1 MFTKRPG
8 LGVLALGLAAL
19 CSANASAQPAGPG
32 PGQPFPAR
40 PVRIVVPQTPGGAS
54 DALARIVGHKL
65 SERWGQP
72 VVVENKPGAGGNV
85 GTDFVAKSAA
95 DGYTL
100 LMSYVGTQAINGSV
114 YRSLSYEPY
123 KDFAPVAT
131 LATVPFALVV
141 NQAFPAKTPGELLA
155 YARVHP
161 GEVNFGSAGNGSL
174 NHLLGEMV
182 NMNQGVKL
190 VHVPYKGAAGALTDT
205 ISGQIQ
211 MTFTSLPSVAG
222 HIRGERV
229 RALAVTGTRRSPAFP
244 TLPTFAE
251 AGIAGLEL
259 SPWFGL
265 LAPAGT
271 PEPVV
276 RKINSDIAEV
286 LRDKDV
292 MEKFAA
298 LGADPY
304 VTQPEQFGRILQE
317 DIQKWAQVVKAS
329 GARVD

>member
-1 MFTKRPG
+1 MFPRKPSC
-8 LGVLALGLAAL
+8 LAAL
-19 CSANASAQPAGPG
+19 AVGIATVLGTAGAAAQS
-32 PGQPFPAR
+32 FPNK

-54 DALARIVGHKL
+54 DALARIIGQKL

-72 VVVENKPGAGGNV
+72 VVVDNKAGAGGNV
-85 GTDFVAKSAA
+85 GTDYVAKSPA

-114 YRSLSYEPY
+114 YKSLSYEPF

-141 NQAFPAKTPGELLA
+141 NQNFPVRTAGEMLA
-155 YARVHP
+155 YAKTHP
-161 GEVNFGSAGNGSL
+161 GAVNFGSAGNGSL

-182 NMNQGVKL
+182 NMNQGIKL

-222 HIRGERV
+222 HIRGDRL
-229 RALAVTGTRRSPAFP
+229 RAIAVTGSRRSATFP
-244 TLPTFAE
+244 NLPTFIE

-271 PEPVV
+271 PEAVV
-276 RKINSDIAEV
+276 KKINADIADL

-292 MEKFAA
+292 LDKFAG

-304 VTQPEQFGRILQE
+304 VTQPEQFGRILQD

-329 GARVD
+329 GARID

>member
-1 MFTKRPG
+1 MNGSKLSAVT
-8 LGVLALGLAAL
+8 LGLTLGLVLMAGAGGAA
-19 CSANASAQPAGPG
+19 AQT
-32 PGQPFPAR
+32 FPAK
-40 PVRIVVPQTPGGAS
+40 PVRIIVPQTPGGAS
-54 DALARIVGHKL
+54 DLLARVVGQKL

-72 VVVENKPGAGGNV
+72 VVVENRAGAGGNV
-85 GTDFVAKSAA
+85 GTDYVAKSPA

-114 YRSLSYEPY
+114 YKSLTYEPF

-141 NQAFPAKTPGELLA
+141 NQSFAAKSAGELIA
-155 YARVHP
+155 FARTHP
-161 GEVNFGSAGNGSL
+161 GQVNFGSAGNGSL

-211 MTFTSLPSVAG
+211 MTFSSLPSVAG
-222 HIRGERV
+222 HIRSDKL
-229 RALAVTGTRRSPAFP
+229 RALAVTGVRRSATFP
-244 TLPTFAE
+244 NVPTFTE
-251 AGIAGLEL
+251 AGVPGLEL

-271 PEPVV
+271 PEAVV
-276 RKINSDIAEV
+276 RKINADVAEL

-292 MEKFAA
+292 LERFA
-298 LGADPY
+298 GAGAEPY
-304 VTQPEQFGRILQE
+304 VTQPEQFGRILQD
-317 DIQKWAQVVKAS
+317 DIQKWSQVVKAS
-329 GARVD
+329 GARID

>member
-1 MFTKRPG
+1 ML
-8 LGVLALGLAAL
+8 LGAA
-19 CSANASAQPAGPG
+19 ATRVRAQAW
-32 PGQPFPAR
+32 PAR
-40 PVRIVVPQTPGGAS
+40 PIRIIVPYAPGGSSDIIARSISQPLS
-54 DALARIVGHKL
+54 DALK
-65 SERWGQP
+65 QP
-72 VVVENKPGAGGNV
+72 VIVENRAGANGNL
-85 GTDFVAKSAA
+85 GADAVAKSPA

-114 YRSLSYEPY
+114 YKSLTYEPF

-141 NQAFPAKTPGELLA
+141 NQAFPAKSAGELIA
-155 YARVHP
+155 FARTHP
-161 GEVNFGSAGNGSL
+161 GQVNFGSAGNGSL

-211 MTFTSLPSVAG
+211 MTFSSLPSVAG
-222 HIRGERV
+222 HIRSDKL
-229 RALAVTGTRRSPAFP
+229 RALAVTGVRRSATFP
-244 TLPTFAE
+244 TVPTFTE
-251 AGIAGLEL
+251 AGVPGLEL

-271 PEPVV
+271 PEAVV
-276 RKINSDIAEV
+276 RKINADVAEL

-292 MEKFAA
+292 LERFA
-298 LGADPY
+298 GAGAEPY
-304 VTQPEQFGRILQE
+304 VTQPEQFSRILQE
-317 DIQKWAQVVKAS
+317 DIQKWSQVVKAS
-329 GARVD
+329 GARID

>member
-1 MFTKRPG
+1 MNIKPSKLRATS
-8 LGVLALGLAAL
+8 LGLALGLMLAAG
-19 CSANASAQPAGPG
+19 AGGAAAQTYPAK
-32 PGQPFPAR
+32 

-54 DALARIVGHKL
+54 DLLARVVGQKL

-72 VVVENKPGAGGNV
+72 VVVENRAGAGGNV
-85 GTDFVAKSAA
+85 GTDHVAKSPA

-114 YRSLSYEPY
+114 YKSLSYEPF

-141 NQAFPAKTPGELLA
+141 NQAFPAKSAGELLA
-155 YARVHP
+155 FARTHP
-161 GEVNFGSAGNGSL
+161 GQVNFGSAGNGSL

-211 MTFTSLPSVAG
+211 MTFSSLPSVAG
-222 HIRGERV
+222 HIRSDKL
-229 RALAVTGTRRSPAFP
+229 RALAVTGVRRSATFP
-244 TLPTFAE
+244 TVPTFTE
-251 AGIAGLEL
+251 AGVPGLEL

-271 PEPVV
+271 PEAVV
-276 RKINSDIAEV
+276 RKINADVAEL

-292 MEKFAA
+292 LERFAA
-298 LGADPY
+298 AGAEPY
-304 VTQPEQFGRILQE
+304 VTQPEQFSRILQE
-317 DIQKWAQVVKAS
+317 DIQKWSQVVKAS
-329 GARVD
+329 GARID

>member
-1 MFTKRPG
+1 MNRSKLSAVT
-8 LGVLALGLAAL
+8 LGLTLGLVLIAGAGAA
-19 CSANASAQPAGPG
+19 AAQT
-32 PGQPFPAR
+32 FPAK
-40 PVRIVVPQTPGGAS
+40 PVRIIVPQTPGGAS
-54 DALARIVGHKL
+54 DLLARVVGQKL

-72 VVVENKPGAGGNV
+72 VVVENRAGAGGNV
-85 GTDFVAKSAA
+85 GTDYVAKSPA

-114 YRSLSYEPY
+114 YKSLSYEPF

-141 NQAFPAKTPGELLA
+141 NQSFPAKSAGELIA
-155 YARVHP
+155 FARTHP
-161 GEVNFGSAGNGSL
+161 GQVNFGSAGNGSL

-211 MTFTSLPSVAG
+211 MTFSSLPSVAG
-222 HIRGERV
+222 HIRGDKL
-229 RALAVTGTRRSPAFP
+229 RALAVTGVRRSATFP
-244 TLPTFAE
+244 NVPTFTE
-251 AGIAGLEL
+251 AGVPGLEL

-271 PEPVV
+271 PEAVV
-276 RKINSDIAEV
+276 RKINADVAEL

-292 MEKFAA
+292 LERFA
-298 LGADPY
+298 GAGAEPY
-304 VTQPEQFGRILQE
+304 VTQPEQFGRILQD
-317 DIQKWAQVVKAS
+317 DIQKWSQVVKAS
-329 GARVD
+329 GARID

>member
-1 MFTKRPG
+1 MFPRKPSC
-8 LGVLALGLAAL
+8 LAAL
-19 CSANASAQPAGPG
+19 AVGIATVLGTAGAAAQS
-32 PGQPFPAR
+32 FPNK

-54 DALARIVGHKL
+54 DALARIIGQKL

-72 VVVENKPGAGGNV
+72 VVVDNKAGAGGNV
-85 GTDFVAKSAA
+85 GTDYVAKSPA

-114 YRSLSYEPY
+114 YKSLTYEPF

-141 NQAFPAKTPGELLA
+141 NQNFPVRTAGEMLA
-155 YARVHP
+155 YAKTHP
-161 GEVNFGSAGNGSL
+161 GAVNFGSAGNGSL

-182 NMNQGVKL
+182 NMNQGIKL

-222 HIRGERV
+222 HIRGDRL
-229 RALAVTGTRRSPAFP
+229 RAIAVTGSRRSATFP
-244 TLPTFAE
+244 NLPTFIE

-271 PEPVV
+271 PEAVV
-276 RKINSDIAEV
+276 KKINADIADL

-292 MEKFAA
+292 LDKFAG

-304 VTQPEQFGRILQE
+304 ITQPEQFGRILQD
-317 DIQKWAQVVKAS
+317 DIQKWSQVVKAS
-329 GARVD
+329 GARID

>member
-1 MFTKRPG
+1 MNSSKLSAVT
-8 LGVLALGLAAL
+8 LGLTLGLVLIAGAGGAA
-19 CSANASAQPAGPG
+19 AQT
-32 PGQPFPAR
+32 FPAK
-40 PVRIVVPQTPGGAS
+40 PVRIIVPQTPGGAS
-54 DALARIVGHKL
+54 DLLARVVGQKL

-72 VVVENKPGAGGNV
+72 VVVENRAGAGGNV
-85 GTDFVAKSAA
+85 GTDYVAKSPA

-114 YRSLSYEPY
+114 YKSLTYEPF

-141 NQAFPAKTPGELLA
+141 NQSFPAKSAGELIA
-155 YARVHP
+155 FARTHP
-161 GEVNFGSAGNGSL
+161 GQVNFGSAGNGSL

-211 MTFTSLPSVAG
+211 MTFSSLPSVAG
-222 HIRGERV
+222 HIRGDKL
-229 RALAVTGTRRSPAFP
+229 RALAVTGVRRSATFP
-244 TLPTFAE
+244 NVPTFTE
-251 AGIAGLEL
+251 AGVPGLEL

-271 PEPVV
+271 PEAVV
-276 RKINSDIAEV
+276 RKINADVAEL

-292 MEKFAA
+292 LERFA
-298 LGADPY
+298 GAGAEPY
-304 VTQPEQFGRILQE
+304 VTQPEQFGRILQD
-317 DIQKWAQVVKAS
+317 DIQKWSQVVKAS
-329 GARVD
+329 GARID

>member
-1 MFTKRPG
+1 MNSSKLSAVT
-8 LGVLALGLAAL
+8 LGLTLGLVLIAGAGGAA
-19 CSANASAQPAGPG
+19 AQT
-32 PGQPFPAR
+32 FPAK
-40 PVRIVVPQTPGGAS
+40 PVRIIVPQTPGGAS
-54 DALARIVGHKL
+54 DLLARVVGQKL

-72 VVVENKPGAGGNV
+72 VVVENRAGAGGNV
-85 GTDFVAKSAA
+85 GTDYVAKSPA

-114 YRSLSYEPY
+114 YKSLSYEPF

-141 NQAFPAKTPGELLA
+141 NQSFPAKSAGELIA
-155 YARVHP
+155 FARTHP
-161 GEVNFGSAGNGSL
+161 GQVNFGSAGNGSL

-211 MTFTSLPSVAG
+211 MTFSSLPSVAG
-222 HIRGERV
+222 HIRGDKL
-229 RALAVTGTRRSPAFP
+229 RALAVTGVRRSATFP
-244 TLPTFAE
+244 NVPTFTE
-251 AGIAGLEL
+251 AGVPGLEL

-271 PEPVV
+271 PEAVV
-276 RKINSDIAEV
+276 RKINADVAEL

-292 MEKFAA
+292 LERFA
-298 LGADPY
+298 GAGAEPY
-304 VTQPEQFGRILQE
+304 VTQPEQFGRILQD
-317 DIQKWAQVVKAS
+317 DIQKWSQVVKAS
-329 GARVD
+329 GARID